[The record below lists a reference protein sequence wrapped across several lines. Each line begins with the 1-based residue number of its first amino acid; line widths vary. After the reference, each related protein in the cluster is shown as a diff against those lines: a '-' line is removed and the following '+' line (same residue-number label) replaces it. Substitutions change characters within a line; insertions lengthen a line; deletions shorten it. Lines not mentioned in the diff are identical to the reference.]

1 MVPFNLEL
9 ELAGK
14 VLTVSVEQLDR
25 LADDEGYIRY
35 DITTDIR
42 RAVIY
47 DNVEDQLLPLETGQD
62 AEAYFEAVHYP
73 EHLPAFSLDDDFTA
87 AEVNTIANAIRQYN
101 RKLRF
106 MFNKFMN
113 RSLFPDL

>member
-14 VLTVSVEQLDR
+14 ALIVSVEQLDQ

-35 DITTDIR
+35 DITEDLR
-42 RAVIY
+42 QAVVY
-47 DNVEDQLLPLETGQD
+47 VNVEDQLLPLETAQD
-62 AEAYFEAVHYP
+62 AAYFEAVHYP
-73 EHLPAFSLDDDFTA
+73 EHLPAFSLEDDFTT